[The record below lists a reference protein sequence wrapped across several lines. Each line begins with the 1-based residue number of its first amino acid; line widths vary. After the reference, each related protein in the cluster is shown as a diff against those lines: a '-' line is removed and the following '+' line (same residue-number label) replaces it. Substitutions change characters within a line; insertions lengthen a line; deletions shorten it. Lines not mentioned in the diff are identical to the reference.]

1 MWIYTLATES
11 KCCALDLLSVRWP
24 DGQLCF
30 HTVTELTF
38 QGLEN
43 PSVFYF
49 LFLTVLKLQYVR
61 DIFLSLNPHF
71 KERVASLC

>member
-1 MWIYTLATES
+1 MWICTLATES
-11 KCCALDLLSVRWP
+11 GRCALVLLSVRWP
-24 DGQLCF
+24 DGQPWF

-49 LFLTVLKLQYVR
+49 LFLTVLKLQYIH
-61 DIFLSLNPHF
+61 DTFLNLNTHF
-71 KERVASLC
+71 KECVASLC